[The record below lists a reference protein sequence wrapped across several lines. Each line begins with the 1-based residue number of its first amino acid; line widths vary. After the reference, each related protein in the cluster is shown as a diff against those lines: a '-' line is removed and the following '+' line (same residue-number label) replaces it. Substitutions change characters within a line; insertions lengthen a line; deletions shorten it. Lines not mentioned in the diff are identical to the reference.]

1 MQICLHPMLEVHWRN
16 QNSCSDC
23 HMDYHLLID
32 SLRTFNSV
40 SFAMIR
46 EDGVLLDASA
56 GFLKLLPETQRNLGA
71 TNVARFLLL
80 PSFEQLKQSAHYPIV
95 GIFTVGSVSGHTT
108 SLRGTFYRD
117 AKQWILLGEVDIE
130 ELSNINA
137 QLSGLNFE
145 LAETQRDLSKSLKEL
160 DRLKQDAVN
169 ESLAD
174 PLTGLGNRRSFDQS
188 IMKEIA
194 RARRGGA
201 ALSLVM
207 CDLDFFKQVNDTY
220 GHDVGDEVLKS
231 FAKLIASTIRSFDIA
246 TRFGGEEF
254 TILMP
259 GADMMQAMTIAE
271 RIRSA
276 LDRFNLDIPSKR
288 ITASFGVATLSSSD
302 NPDSLLKKADLAM
315 YRAKATGRNR
325 VVGE

>member
-1 MQICLHPMLEVHWRN
+1 
-16 QNSCSDC
+16 
-23 HMDYHLLID
+23 MDYHLLID

-145 LAETQRDLSKSLKEL
+145 LAETQRDLTKSLKEL

>member
-1 MQICLHPMLEVHWRN
+1 M
-16 QNSCSDC
+16 DC
-23 HMDYHLLID
+23 HLFID
-32 SLRTFNSV
+32 SLRTFNSI

-46 EDGVLLDASA
+46 DDGVLLDASA

-71 TNVARFLLL
+71 TNVARFLLQ
-80 PSFEQLKQSAHYPIV
+80 PTFEQLKRSAHDPIV
-95 GIFTVGSVSGHTT
+95 GVFTVGSVSGHTA
-108 SLRGTFYRD
+108 SISGTFYRD
-117 AKQWILLGEVDIE
+117 AAQWILLGEVDIE

-145 LAETQRDLSKSLKEL
+145 LAETQRDLSKSIIEL
-160 DRLKQDAVN
+160 DKLKQDAVN

-188 IMKEIA
+188 IKKEIA
-194 RARRGGA
+194 RASRGNG

-220 GHDVGDEVLKS
+220 GHDVGDAVLRS

-246 TRFGGEEF
+246 ARFGGEEF
-254 TILMP
+254 MILMP
-259 GADMMQAMTIAE
+259 GADMSQAMAIAE

-276 LDRFNLDIPSKR
+276 LERSNLDIPAKR

-302 NPDSLLKKADLAM
+302 SPDSLLKKADLAM

>member
-1 MQICLHPMLEVHWRN
+1 M
-16 QNSCSDC
+16 DC
-23 HMDYHLLID
+23 HLLSD
-32 SLRTFNSV
+32 SLRTFNSI

-71 TNVARFLLL
+71 TNVARFLLQ
-80 PSFEQLKQSAHYPIV
+80 PTFEQLKRSALDPIV
-95 GIFTVGSVSGHTT
+95 GVFTVGSVSGHTT
-108 SLRGTFYRD
+108 SISGTFYRD
-117 AKQWILLGEVDIE
+117 AEQWILLGEVDVE

-145 LAETQRDLSKSLKEL
+145 LAETQRNLSKSIIEL
-160 DRLKQDAVN
+160 DKLKQDAVN

-194 RARRGGA
+194 RARRGDG

-207 CDLDFFKQVNDTY
+207 CDLDFFKQVNDTH
-220 GHDVGDEVLKS
+220 GHDVGDAVLRS

-246 TRFGGEEF
+246 ARFGGEEF

-259 GADMMQAMTIAE
+259 GADMMQAMAIAE

-276 LDRFNLDIPSKR
+276 LEHSNWDIPAKR

-302 NPDSLLKKADLAM
+302 SPDSLLKKADLAM

>member
-1 MQICLHPMLEVHWRN
+1 M
-16 QNSCSDC
+16 DC
-23 HMDYHLLID
+23 HLFID
-32 SLRTFNSV
+32 SLRTFNSI
-40 SFAMIR
+40 SFARIR

-71 TNVARFLLL
+71 TNVARFLLQ
-80 PSFEQLKQSAHYPIV
+80 PTFEQLKQSALEPIV
-95 GIFTVGSVSGHTT
+95 DVFTVGSVSGHTA
-108 SLRGTFYRD
+108 SIRGTFYRD
-117 AKQWILLGEVDIE
+117 AEQWILLGEVDVE

-145 LAETQRDLSKSLKEL
+145 LAETQRDLSKSIIEL
-160 DRLKQDAVN
+160 DKLKQDAIN

-174 PLTGLGNRRSFDQS
+174 SLTGLGNRRSFDQN
-188 IMKEIA
+188 ILKEIA
-194 RARRGGA
+194 RARRGDD

-231 FAKLIASTIRSFDIA
+231 FAKLIASTIRPFDIA
-246 TRFGGEEF
+246 ARFGGEEF
-254 TILMP
+254 MILMP
-259 GADMMQAMTIAE
+259 GADMMQAMSIAE
-271 RIRSA
+271 RIRYA
-276 LDRFNLDIPSKR
+276 LEHLKLDIPSKR

-302 NPDSLLKKADLAM
+302 SPDSLLKKADLAM
-315 YRAKATGRNR
+315 YRAKVSGRNK